1 MPVMIKFQQFLTM
14 PMLKKV
20 FLIGLTFL
28 YINGQAQVRDT
39 LKLNITRIERQIKT
53 DTVYMFS
60 SRVDTIALQPIK
72 TDTSKVAKDINPL
85 DLAESKYQ
93 IKFMG
98 SLRANAYYDFTGM
111 PSTEGFMPYDIPV
124 GVEAIDGLSSVY
136 AGARQSRLGVE
147 GNANTRVGKI
157 KTYIEVDFA
166 SKSESLLRLRHAY
179 AEWNFFKV
187 GYSWSTFMDNASLP
201 TTVDFEGP
209 NSSLSKRHGI
219 IRYERKYGERSIAG
233 VSLESPETD
242 YFNPADSLIQDKSK
256 QSNFD
261 IAGRYKY
268 FNKPGHFQIAGI
280 FRRIQYLNNTK
291 MDVLY
296 GWGIL
301 LSTNIKI
308 TDKNI
313 LFAQYSYGH
322 GIANYYVGFVGRQLD
337 AVYDPASEKM
347 TLKAITGGFV
357 TYTHIFNPSWKFSV
371 TSGTSFIRGKDF
383 ETDDTFKSSRYLA
396 SNVFFNPIETIRLGF
411 EVTTGSRTNLDMQK
425 GQSTRLAFLANFD
438 F

>member
-1 MPVMIKFQQFLTM
+1 MPLIKKLLMIVLT
-14 PMLKKV
+14 L
-20 FLIGLTFL
+20 FYL
-28 YINGQAQVRDT
+28 NSQAQVRDT
-39 LKLNITRIERQIKT
+39 LKLTITRVERQIKT
-53 DTVYMFS
+53 DTVYIFS

-72 TDTSKVAKDINPL
+72 ADTSKVARDINPL
-85 DLAESKYQ
+85 DMEESKYM

-98 SLRANAYYDFTGM
+98 SLRTNAYYDFTGM

-124 GVEAIDGLSSVY
+124 GEESVDGLSSVY
-136 AGARQSRLGVE
+136 AGARQSRIGIE

-166 SKSESLLRLRHAY
+166 SRSESLLRLRHAY
-179 AEWNFFKV
+179 AEWNFFKI

-209 NSSLSKRHGI
+209 NSSLSKRHGM
-219 IRYERKYGERSIAG
+219 IRYERKFGEKSIAG
-233 VSLESPETD
+233 LSLESPQTD
-242 YFNPADSLIQDKSK
+242 YYNPADTLIQDKNK

-268 FNKPGHFQIAGI
+268 FNKLGHIQIAGI
-280 FRRIQYLNNTK
+280 FRRIQYLNQTE

-301 LSTNIKI
+301 LSTNLAFNK
-308 TDKNI
+308 KNI
-313 LFAQYSYGH
+313 LSGQFSIGQ
-322 GIANYYVGFVGRQLD
+322 GIANYYVGFVDRQLD
-337 AVYDPASEKM
+337 AVYDPDLMKM
-347 TLKAITGGFV
+347 TLKAIQGGFV
-357 TYTHIFNPSWKFSV
+357 SYTYVFNPSWRFSL
-371 TSGTSFIRGKDF
+371 TGGTSYIKGKDF
-383 ETDDTFKSSRYLA
+383 EPDDTFRSSQYFA
-396 SNVFFNPIETIRLGF
+396 VNTFYNPIETIRLGF

-425 GQSTRLAFLANFD
+425 GNSTRISLLASFD

>member
-1 MPVMIKFQQFLTM
+1 
-14 PMLKKV
+14 
-20 FLIGLTFL
+20 
-28 YINGQAQVRDT
+28 
-39 LKLNITRIERQIKT
+39 
-53 DTVYMFS
+53 
-60 SRVDTIALQPIK
+60 
-72 TDTSKVAKDINPL
+72 
-85 DLAESKYQ
+85 
-93 IKFMG
+93 
-98 SLRANAYYDFTGM
+98 
-111 PSTEGFMPYDIPV
+111 MPYDIPV
-124 GVEAIDGLSSVY
+124 GVDAIEGLSSVY

-179 AEWNFFKV
+179 AEWNFFKI

-201 TTVDFEGP
+201 TTIDFEGP

-219 IRYERKYGERSIAG
+219 IRYERKYGKSSIAG
-233 VSLESPETD
+233 VSLESPVSD
-242 YFNPADSLIQDKSK
+242 YYNPADSIIENKNK

-268 FNKPGHFQIAGI
+268 FNKAGHFQIAGI
-280 FRRIQYLNNTK
+280 FRRIQYLNQTK

-301 LSTNIKI
+301 LSTNINF
-308 TDKNI
+308 TDKNV
-313 LFAQYSYGH
+313 LFAQYSFGR
-322 GIANYYVGFVGRQLD
+322 GIAHYYVGYSGRQLD
-337 AVYDPASEKM
+337 AVYDPVSQKM

-357 TYTHIFNPSWKFSV
+357 TYAHIFDPSWRFSV
-371 TSGTSFIRGKDF
+371 TSGTSYIKGKDF
-383 ETDDTFKSSRYLA
+383 ESSDTFRSSLYFA

-411 EVTTGSRTNLDMQK
+411 EVTTGSRTNLDLQK
-425 GQSTRLAFLANFD
+425 GNSTRLSVLANFD

>member
-1 MPVMIKFQQFLTM
+1 MPLIKKFL
-14 PMLKKV
+14 
-20 FLIGLTFL
+20 LIVLPLL

-39 LKLNITRIERQIKT
+39 LKLTITRVERQIKT
-53 DTVYMFS
+53 DTVYVFS

-85 DLAESKYQ
+85 DLAESKYK

-98 SLRANAYYDFTGM
+98 SLRTNAYYDFSGM

-124 GVEAIDGLSSVY
+124 GEDVIKGLSSIY
-136 AGARQSRLGVE
+136 AGARQSRIGVE

-166 SKSESLLRLRHAY
+166 SRSESLLRLRHAY
-179 AEWNFFKV
+179 AEWNFLKL
-187 GYSWSTFMDNASLP
+187 GYTWSTFMDNASLP

-219 IRYERKYGERSIAG
+219 IRYERKYGKNSVAG

-242 YFNPADSLIQDKSK
+242 YFNPADTLIQNKSK

-268 FNKPGHFQIAGI
+268 LNKLGHIQIAGI
-280 FRRIQYLNNTK
+280 LRRIEFLNQTK
-291 MDVLY
+291 MDILF
-296 GWGIL
+296 GWGVL
-301 LSTNIKI
+301 LSTNINI
-308 TDKNI
+308 TSKNI
-313 LFAQYSYGH
+313 VSGQYSFGQ

-337 AVYDPASEKM
+337 AVYDPVLARMS
-347 TLKAITGGFV
+347 LKAISGGFL
-357 TYTHIFNPSWKFSV
+357 TYTRIFNPSWRFSV

-383 ETDDTFKSSRYLA
+383 ESDDTFGSSWYFA

-425 GQSTRLAFLANFD
+425 GNSTRIAFLANFD

>member
-1 MPVMIKFQQFLTM
+1 MKKYMMIVLTM
-14 PMLKKV
+14 V
-20 FLIGLTFL
+20 
-28 YINGQAQVRDT
+28 YINGYAQVRDT
-39 LKLNITRIERQIKT
+39 LKLTITRVERQIKT

-98 SLRANAYYDFTGM
+98 SIRANAYYDFKGM

-124 GVEAIDGLSSVY
+124 GEDAIDGLSSIY
-136 AGARQSRLGVE
+136 AGARQSRIGVE

-166 SKSESLLRLRHAY
+166 SRNESLLRLRHAY

-201 TTVDFEGP
+201 ATVDFEGP

-219 IRYERKYGERSIAG
+219 IRYERKYGGKSIAG
-233 VSLESPETD
+233 ISLESPETD
-242 YFNPADSLIQDKSK
+242 YYNPADTLIQNKSK

-268 FNKPGHFQIAGI
+268 FNKLGHFQVAGI
-280 FRRIQYLNNTK
+280 FRRIQYLNQTK

-296 GWGIL
+296 GWGLL
-301 LSTNIKI
+301 LSTNIDI
-308 TDKNI
+308 NEKNI
-313 LFAQYSYGH
+313 LFGQYSFGR
-322 GIANYYVGFVGRQLD
+322 GIANYYVGFVARQLD
-337 AVYDPASEKM
+337 AVYDPYLEKM
-347 TLKAITGGFV
+347 TLKAITGGFA
-357 TYTHIFNPSWKFSV
+357 TYTHIFNPSWKFSM
-371 TSGTSFIRGKDF
+371 TSGTSFIREKDF
-383 ETDDTFKSSRYLA
+383 EPDDTFRSSRYFA

-411 EVTTGSRTNLDMQK
+411 EVTTGSRTNLDSKK
-425 GQSTRLAFLANFD
+425 GNSTRIAFLASFD